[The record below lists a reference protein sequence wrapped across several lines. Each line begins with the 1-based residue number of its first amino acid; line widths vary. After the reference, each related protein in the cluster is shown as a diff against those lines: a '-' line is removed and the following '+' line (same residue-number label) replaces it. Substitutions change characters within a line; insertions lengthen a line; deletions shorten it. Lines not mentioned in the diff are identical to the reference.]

1 MTFLTLSVRWRGI
14 EPLSLPCGCCRSH
27 PGWWRSNL
35 SVPPPVSGTL
45 AACVIC
51 CLATVSW
58 QNVTKIIFSWAFI
71 NTIKIWYELYNII
84 AFQEPVNVGFSIED
98 GLSQFVI
105 RERSV
110 LPQVLEEPC
119 WHSKV
124 ALCFRIGEPY
134 LFNFFYYC
142 LLHSCQYQ
150 NLLTYP
156 SSRALCRTR
165 FWMSVSAS
173 QAKARETV
181 ALLTPQ
187 ASCSFFLH
195 PMRSFIAFLFAISFL
210 FIIFAYW
217 LLVEP
222 FVIHLRVIT
231 EACQRLQR
239 YKKLPNNYQLGNRK
253 FPNLTLFYKKS
264 VSD

>member
-1 MTFLTLSVRWRGI
+1 MS
-14 EPLSLPCGCCRSH
+14 
-27 PGWWRSNL
+27 
-35 SVPPPVSGTL
+35 
-45 AACVIC
+45 
-51 CLATVSW
+51 
-58 QNVTKIIFSWAFI
+58 KII
-71 NTIKIWYELYNII
+71 NTFKNWYELYNII

-105 RERSV
+105 RERPV

-119 WHSKV
+119 RHSEITLSFIVGK
-124 ALCFRIGEPY
+124 PY

-165 FWMSVSAS
+165 FWVSVSAS

-210 FIIFAYW
+210 FLIFAYW
-217 LLVEP
+217 LLIEP
-222 FVIHLRVIT
+222 FVIHLRVIA
-231 EACQRLQR
+231 EALSTIA
-239 YKKLPNNYQLGNRK
+239 K
-253 FPNLTLFYKKS
+253 
-264 VSD
+264 V